1 MGGKKK
7 KKKKRKKVV
16 SQTLASLRR
25 AIVHKCLRERERER
39 EIEKR
44 KKRRRTKRTNQ
55 VIVSP
60 RQSCRD
66 DRMTGCH
73 DGMMTGSMTVF
84 WSSGGGMRQGEQG
97 TGSLVLS
104 PNKPPHGSR
113 TPDGFIE
120 FLRAGRVYR

>member
-7 KKKKRKKVV
+7 KKKKRKKVD

-55 VIVSP
+55 VIVSL

-66 DRMTGCH
+66 DRMTGCQ
-73 DGMMTGSMTVF
+73 DDMIT
-84 WSSGGGMRQGEQG
+84 
-97 TGSLVLS
+97 
-104 PNKPPHGSR
+104 
-113 TPDGFIE
+113 
-120 FLRAGRVYR
+120 